1 MKNPSQLF
9 WSARFR
15 DVSKEFAKQPIENL
29 SQVVPVDG
37 KIAWNSEQMS
47 LMHLPLRIAML
58 GFHHVPSCSISDT
71 FGVWKLHEVSSSK
84 VVETCSGQG
93 QDAALNVPCLNHL
106 PIGMCWPVH
115 HWLDVSSGW
124 TGWAIPQ
131 PTHFQQHGQILTTYL
146 SSLSFSIHCQD
157 ITNHR
162 QFTQIYSLGYFENK
176 QPQSWVC
183 CWVYHMDEI
192 YFLHPILRGSP
203 MPKALAAYLKHCP
216 GIDQRSKDVLPW
228 VTGHSE
234 VGDGFG
240 DDFGICLFHIA
251 VSGGWWPWWRQ

>member
-115 HWLDVSSGW
+115 HWLDVSSG
-124 TGWAIPQ
+124 
-131 PTHFQQHGQILTTYL
+131 
-146 SSLSFSIHCQD
+146 
-157 ITNHR
+157 
-162 QFTQIYSLGYFENK
+162 
-176 QPQSWVC
+176 
-183 CWVYHMDEI
+183 
-192 YFLHPILRGSP
+192 
-203 MPKALAAYLKHCP
+203 
-216 GIDQRSKDVLPW
+216 
-228 VTGHSE
+228 
-234 VGDGFG
+234 
-240 DDFGICLFHIA
+240 
-251 VSGGWWPWWRQ
+251 